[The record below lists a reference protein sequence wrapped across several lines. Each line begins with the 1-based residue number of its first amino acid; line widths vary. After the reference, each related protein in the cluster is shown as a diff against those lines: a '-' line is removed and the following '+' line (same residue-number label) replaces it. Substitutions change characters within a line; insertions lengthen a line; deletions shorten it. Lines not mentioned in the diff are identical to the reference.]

1 MGHLT
6 LISEDVINALAHFP
20 RELRLELVKY
30 EPQPEWDDYVGG
42 SYRETKTK
50 DTCLLGG
57 GKPSVTVGGLIRGA
71 GKWKVDEAEINSNPT
86 ANGSETLAVA
96 DDSTIR
102 GEFRR
107 TSRLS
112 RESSADF
119 DLPPIPQDDD
129 DDDEG
134 TGPPQV
140 RWTYIDRFRG
150 N

>member
-42 SYRETKTK
+42 RYRETKTK

-71 GKWKVDEAEINSNPT
+71 GKWKVESILRDEGFN
-86 ANGSETLAVA
+86 
-96 DDSTIR
+96 
-102 GEFRR
+102 
-107 TSRLS
+107 
-112 RESSADF
+112 
-119 DLPPIPQDDD
+119 LPPGNGVPSVYRHSATDQAKAWAESTDMDSLVAAWSKRNN
-129 DDDEG
+129 G
-134 TGPPQV
+134 
-140 RWTYIDRFRG
+140 RWIITIVVALLSGYATLYL
-150 N
+150 